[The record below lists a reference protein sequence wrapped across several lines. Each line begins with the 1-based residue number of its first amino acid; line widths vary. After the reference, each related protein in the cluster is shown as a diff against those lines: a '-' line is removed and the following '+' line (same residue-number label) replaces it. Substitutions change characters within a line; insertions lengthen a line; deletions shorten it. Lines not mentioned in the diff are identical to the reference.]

1 MHFFRAFDFSRDD
14 DDDDDDDNDDDDDGF
29 RIDEFIMGSDFS
41 N

>member
-1 MHFFRAFDFSRDD
+1 MHFFRAFDFSR

>member
-1 MHFFRAFDFSRDD
+1 MHFFRAFDFSRD